1 MCSTNST
8 SPSLTM
14 PDLTVN
20 RSFWSK
26 AEYAREFLGIALTE
40 PLTVE
45 LLRKKFKKASLKCHP
60 DKPDGS
66 HKLFQTLQDY
76 YDFLMVEATALNA
89 IHDHSN
95 IVVEEESEEEPVV
108 EPAPVV
114 EESAPATTEQ
124 DNDESMDAL
133 GEPIYEAGATDI
145 PCYEDDD
152 IEDVDESFEEPTVLS
167 SKEKREALWQ
177 KKADE
182 RYHGPADPNRKF
194 YYAITDRNRC
204 QTKVPKRQLVLGIPV
219 QSNLSSTASSLQR
232 AALTVK
238 RNQTWCCIEAVDK
251 SKPPAVRKSSLQQE
265 YMKVV
270 AKQNA
275 SKVSKTLLEF
285 REKQQEQKKEDKLED
300 YYNHS
305 LADTVFS
312 DVSFES
318 TATESFE
325 STAAESFVPKSDKK
339 TKRIRPRKNLMKIA
353 RNTKE
358 FGTKF
363 LSLFDSKRRVCTMDD

>member
-8 SPSLTM
+8 SPSLIM

-26 AEYAREFLGIALTE
+26 AEYAREFLNIGLTE

-76 YDFLMVEATALNA
+76 YDFLMVEATALNT

-108 EPAPVV
+108 EESIPA
-114 EESAPATTEQ
+114 ATNQ
-124 DNDESMDAL
+124 NSDDGMDEL
-133 GEPIYEAGATDI
+133 PEPIYEAGATDI

-152 IEDVDESFEEPTVLS
+152 IDDVDESFEEPTVLS

-182 RYHGPADPNRKF
+182 IYHGPADPNRKF

-204 QTKVPKRQLVLGIPV
+204 QKKVPKRQLVLGIPV

-238 RNQTWCCIEAVDK
+238 RNQTWYCIEAVDK
-251 SKPPAVRKSSLQQE
+251 SKPRRPAVRESSLQQE
-265 YMKVV
+265 YMKVI
-270 AKQNA
+270 KRNRMLPWFLKP
-275 SKVSKTLLEF
+275 SWNSEKSNKSRKRKTSLRITTTTLLPTLRF
-285 REKQQEQKKEDKLED
+285 PTYPSNRLLQ
-300 YYNHS
+300 NHS
-305 LADTVFS
+305 NRLRQNRLSQRA
-312 DVSFES
+312 
-318 TATESFE
+318 
-325 STAAESFVPKSDKK
+325 
-339 TKRIRPRKNLMKIA
+339 A
-353 RNTKE
+353 RNQKE
-358 FGTKF
+358 
-363 LSLFDSKRRVCTMDD
+363 SDPVRIS